1 MGSAVCIM
9 SYDLAPNRSLAE
21 FETYPSKLNSVV
33 DWSRPRQGNLFI
45 AGDLNA
51 KSVAWGS
58 VSMFVKTGPNSLTQ
72 LRAACVTD
80 STLGLKDG
88 VSKEK
93 AERTVRSAFSFR
105 VPRGKK
111 IMVLDTLERGSWRST
126 YHILINKMHP
136 WAPLLTVNVEPDLQ
150 QAMSVEYNETIREIS
165 SSELKTAIE
174 TKETA
179 S

>member
-1 MGSAVCIM
+1 
-9 SYDLAPNRSLAE
+9 
-21 FETYPSKLNSVV
+21 
-33 DWSRPRQGNLFI
+33 
-45 AGDLNA
+45 
-51 KSVAWGS
+51 
-58 VSMFVKTGPNSLTQ
+58 
-72 LRAACVTD
+72 
-80 STLGLKDG
+80 
-88 VSKEK
+88 
-93 AERTVRSAFSFR
+93 
-105 VPRGKK
+105 
-111 IMVLDTLERGSWRST
+111 MVLDTLERGSWRST